1 MPRKRYSAE
10 EKAKIA
16 LEALRGQKTVNEI
29 ATAFGVHP
37 NQVSQWKKQ
46 AIDELPQVF
55 LDHRGKH
62 DRAEAELQ
70 AQLYQEIGQLKFE
83 LDWLKKK
90 AGVAERLRAQPGRK

>member
-10 EKAKIA
+10 EKARIA

-29 ATAFGVHP
+29 ASVYGVHP

-46 AIDELPQVF
+46 AIEELPQLF
-55 LDHRGKH
+55 LDHRGKR

-70 AQLYQEIGQLKFE
+70 AELYQEIGQLKFE

-90 AGVAERLRAQPGRK
+90 AGVAERLRTHSGRK